1 LGNPFEHGED
11 AYVFWVV
18 GYGREVGVFGY
29 HVEGGA
35 VEGGD
40 DGLAEELFESGGD
53 VGVELL
59 VHGFGKGLGF

>member
-1 LGNPFEHGED
+1 
-11 AYVFWVV
+11 
-18 GYGREVGVFGY
+18 VFGY

-59 VHGFGKGLGF
+59 VHGFGEGLDF